1 MSQPQSSEQ
10 SAKPDAPPDET
21 LDTGFSETWEQN
33 TANIAEN
40 EAKSAEIPE
49 KGEESE
55 TRFRTMTKKGFEFR
69 SAVKEKSARTAFKI
83 FHTNVTAFHA
93 FLAITKEPDQ
103 IERKVKDLIALAEKT
118 ELELISWL
126 ELVKNTPQAELA
138 SELLSN
144 MTNSMKGAQSATLNK
159 VLTLDKEKDEAISVR
174 SGASRKSRKSNKSK
188 MSSASGSSR
197 RSSKETLIDVKARRA
212 ALEQKLKF
220 SDEIEEQQKILNKLK
235 LKQELSETLAEEA
248 VYEEALKSE
257 EFPFERHKIELP
269 NETPEQM
276 FDRFMD
282 HKDVDPAHLTA
293 SHLLPPIINTSCV
306 DTEDLIF
313 PAIYFPTGI
322 IHPVNRQSSANQQQ
336 EANIAD
342 LHQTAAGINPFS
354 I

>member
-10 SAKPDAPPDET
+10 SAKPDDPPDET

-40 EAKSAEIPE
+40 EAKGAEIPE

-69 SAVKEKSARTAFKI
+69 SAVKEKSAKTAFKI

-103 IERKVKDLIALAEKT
+103 IDRKVKDLIALAEKT

-144 MTNSMKGAQSATLNK
+144 MTDSMKGAQSATLN
-159 VLTLDKEKDEAISVR
+159 KEKDEAISVR

-197 RSSKETLIDVKARRA
+197 RSSKETLIDVKAGRA
-212 ALEQKLKF
+212 ALEKLKT
-220 SDEIEEQQKILNKLK
+220 EVKIQQ
-235 LKQELSETLAEEA
+235 
-248 VYEEALKSE
+248 
-257 EFPFERHKIELP
+257 R
-269 NETPEQM
+269 
-276 FDRFMD
+276 D
-282 HKDVDPAHLTA
+282 
-293 SHLLPPIINTSCV
+293 
-306 DTEDLIF
+306 
-313 PAIYFPTGI
+313 
-322 IHPVNRQSSANQQQ
+322 
-336 EANIAD
+336 
-342 LHQTAAGINPFS
+342 
-354 I
+354 